1 MYNQGTLSDDYLDFG
16 KSHFEALVSMLRSR
30 PKFDY
35 SVVGKVKALAQCINV
50 NIHVPGQSPE
60 NNGE

>member
-1 MYNQGTLSDDYLDFG
+1 MPDDYLDSG
-16 KSHFEALVSMLRSR
+16 KSHFFGALVLLLGFR

-35 SVVGKVKALAQCINV
+35 SVVGKGKALAQCISV